1 MKVISSFVIGALLLV
16 GAAAMPVESFA
27 QSSRSVSGVV
37 LDENVDPVIGANVVV
52 PGTSVGA
59 ATDLDGKFR
68 LEMPSGTNTI
78 FVTYLGYQEQ
88 MVTVGGQ
95 TQLTIRLTPESQGL
109 DEVVVIGYG
118 TVKKRDLTGAVQSIK
133 NEDIV
138 KTPTSNVM
146 EALAGRV
153 AGLNISLD
161 DGRAGADVTMTLRG
175 SRSIN
180 GSNKPYFIID
190 GVPGDYSDLNLSD
203 VESVEV
209 LKDASSTAIYGSAG
223 ANGVIIIT
231 TKSGNKNGKLT
242 AHFDA
247 YFGVNGF
254 IQFPAV
260 RTGDDY
266 IQLRREANRA
276 VGTWNPGEPDDKLF
290 SNAEWDAIQNNQWVD
305 WLDEG
310 TRDGVL
316 QSYAVSFSGGTEKT
330 RSYFSL
336 SYHDVEG
343 LLKNDAYTRY
353 GLKATIDHQLRPWM
367 NVGLN
372 LTGSMTDRDERRGQ
386 YFTRVLYLMPLGTP
400 YNEDGSINPFPLAG
414 DSQLSPIADMDPEQY
429 QNNRQ
434 RLALNPTAYME
445 IKPIKGLSVKTM
457 LSSFINFSRQGVYNG
472 PNSSEGYSKGIFAQI
487 TNRFTN
493 NYKWENILNYNFT
506 IKEDHNFAVTGVT
519 SWSKD
524 KFEESVMKGNKIDYA
539 GYLFH
544 RMEVSDPS
552 SREISSRY
560 EGQQTMS
567 YVARLIYNYKGRYLF
582 SVSNRTDGSSTVAIG
597 HNWDNFPA
605 ASAAWRISDE
615 AFMENLNIHNLK
627 LRVGYGVTGNAG
639 VPPYSTLP
647 IGQAGTNLA
656 FQETPA
662 PYYMFNSTVPNS
674 LLSWEKSY
682 GSNIGIDL
690 GLLKGRVEIVLD
702 AYKNDTEKILYQRTL
717 PSSTGGSKT
726 NNFSIWENICST
738 LNRGVELVVNSTNIK
753 NKDFTWTS
761 ALTFASNHEE
771 ITSFTS
777 DAPVVKGN
785 YWLTVGY
792 PINSYYDYKYAG
804 IFQTEEEAQKYNRH
818 AGDVKIVEVPD
829 EDGNVNNSYGT
840 EDRQMLGSAVPSWTA
855 GLLNTFSYK
864 GIDLSFFFD
873 ARWGHIMN
881 YALMGWYNPSGQG
894 NGPAFA
900 DYWTPENTGA
910 YFPRPNTSYVNFA
923 SMPTGTNSLV
933 YIDASYVKLRNI
945 SLGYSLPKNWVK
957 KATIEKCRVYAT
969 LSNPWI
975 YTKSKY
981 LRDYDPERGGAD
993 EFPLTRQVVVGVN
1006 LTF

>member
-1 MKVISSFVIGALLLV
+1 MKHLLSVFFCLLL
-16 GAAAMPVESFA
+16 AFTAMGQTPRQV
-27 QSSRSVSGVV
+27 QGLV
-37 LDENVDPVIGANVVV
+37 LDENNESLMGVSVGV
-52 PGTSVGA
+52 PGSSTGTV
-59 ATDLDGKFR
+59 TDLDGKFSIA
-68 LEMPSGTNTI
+68 LPASENTLQ
-78 FVTYLGYQEQ
+78 VSYLGYQTQ
-88 MVTVGGQ
+88 TLAVGNQ
-95 TQLTIRLTPESQGL
+95 TQFTIRLVPENQGL

-118 TVKKRDLTGAVQSIK
+118 TARKRDLTGAIQSIK
-133 NEDIV
+133 NEEIV
-138 KTPTSNVM
+138 KSPTSNVM
-146 EALAGRV
+146 EALAGKV
-153 AGLNISLD
+153 AGLNISLET
-161 DGRAGADVTMTLRG
+161 GRAGSDVSMTLRG

-190 GVPGDYSDLNLSD
+190 GVPGDYNDLNLSD
-203 VESVEV
+203 IESVEV

-231 TKSGNKNGKLT
+231 TKSGNKSGKVT
-242 AHFDA
+242 ANFNA

-266 IQLRREANRA
+266 IQLRREAERA
-276 VGTWNPGEPDDKLF
+276 TGTWNPGDPDDKLF

-316 QSYAVSFSGGTEKT
+316 QNYSVSFSGGTEKT
-330 RSYFSL
+330 RGYFSL

-343 LLKNDAYTRY
+343 ILKNDEYTRY
-353 GLKATIDHQLRPWM
+353 GLKATLDHQLRPWM

-372 LTGSMTDRDERRGQ
+372 VVGSVTDRAERRGQ

-429 QNNRQ
+429 ANNQQ

-445 IKPIKGLSVKTM
+445 IKPIKGLSIKTM

-487 TNRFTN
+487 TNRYTN

-506 IKEDHNFAVTGVT
+506 VKEDHNVALTGVT

-524 KFEESVMKGNKIDYA
+524 KREESVMKGNKIDWS
-539 GYLFH
+539 GYTFY

-552 SREISSRY
+552 SREISSLFVGR
-560 EGQQTMS
+560 QAMS
-567 YVARLIYNYKGRYLF
+567 YVARINYNYKGRYLF
-582 SVSNRTDGSSTVAIG
+582 SASNRTDGSSILAAG
-597 HNWDNFPA
+597 HQWDNFPA

-615 AFMENLNIHNLK
+615 AFMENYDIHNLK
-627 LRVGYGVTGNAG
+627 LRVGYGVTGNSGAE
-639 VPPYSTLP
+639 PYATQP

-656 FQETPA
+656 FQEAPA
-662 PYYMFNSTVPNS
+662 PYYMFAVNIPNAG
-674 LLSWEKSY
+674 LGWEISE
-682 GSNIGIDL
+682 GTNIGVDL
-690 GLLKGRVEIVLD
+690 GLLKGRLEVTLD
-702 AYKNDTEKILYQRTL
+702 AYKNNTRRILYKRTL
-717 PSSTGGSKT
+717 PASTGGSRT
-726 NNFSIWENICST
+726 SNFQMWENICST
-738 LNRGVELVVNSTNIK
+738 LNRGVELVVNSTNIQNK
-753 NKDFTWTS
+753 NFSWTT

-777 DAPVVKGN
+777 DAPVVNGS
-785 YWLTVGY
+785 YWLTLGY
-792 PINSYYDYKYAG
+792 PLNSYFDYKYDG
-804 IFQTEEEAQKYNRH
+804 IFQTEEEAQRYNRH

-829 EDGNVNNSYGT
+829 ENGNVNNTYGT

-855 GLLNTFSYK
+855 GLLNTFTYK
-864 GIDLSFFFD
+864 GIDLSLFFD

-900 DYWTPENTGA
+900 DYWTPENTDA

-923 SMPTGTNSLV
+923 SMPVGTNSLV
-933 YIDASYVKLRNI
+933 YIDASYIKLRNV
-945 SLGYSLPKNWVK
+945 SLGYSLPKNWVQ
-957 KATIEKCRVYAT
+957 KATIEKCRLYAT

-993 EFPLTRQVVVGVN
+993 EFPLTRQVVFGIN
-1006 LTF
+1006 ITF